1 MVKFNVREIRED
13 DLAEIILWFNDR
25 KWPLPGVPAI
35 GPKIGAVAE
44 RDGNIYAVIYSYM
57 TGTSVAFLEW
67 TATNPNVPQD
77 EAMNA
82 FDEVLHHFKK
92 MCELSEPKIRV
103 LCLVT
108 QSAALSNRMKKHGF
122 KIQEECYKAVW
133 TLKE

>member
-1 MVKFNVREIRED
+1 MKFNILEISD
-13 DLAEIILWFNDR
+13 NHIPEIIRWFDDR

-44 RDGNIYAVIYSYM
+44 NNGVIYACVYSYI

-67 TATNPNVPQD
+67 TATNPDVPQD
-77 EAMNA
+77 DAMKA
-82 FDEVLHHFKK
+82 FDDLLFHFKK
-92 MCELSEPKIRV
+92 MCELSNPKVRV

-108 QSAALSNRMKKHGF
+108 QSAAFASRLKKHGF